1 MERPEERFRG
11 LAFHWH
17 PPEGGYSGGLL
28 LTRRFFEIQNTFEF
42 RNIVSD
48 STDLIPNPNLK
59 LVRIPER
66 FINTKNAR
74 FHVIVRSV
82 NWAFHAVASFV
93 LGLWHARSTDFIFV
107 PNSEVP
113 CSTAPAF
120 LVALLSRKP
129 LFLLNLNLR
138 GTQAWWMNRHI
149 HRHATRVM
157 TISRALSDEL
167 AASIPRNDIVRFP
180 LGVDDFSIPKDSSP
194 KYDAIYVGRHV
205 PEKGI
210 DDLIAIWRRCCDVRP
225 NLRLAMVGPCSA
237 STKNHLMESRK
248 ALGLSDNI
256 DFLGPLDESE
266 KWQLY
271 ASSRVCAF
279 PSHVEG
285 WGLVPLE
292 ALLAGLPVVAFSL
305 SAYEEHIARS
315 PFVTLVDE
323 QDLDG
328 FAAAIITY
336 VAAPPDAV
344 ATAEWARP
352 FSWQR
357 AIRAE
362 ENLLQEALQYA
373 AALRP
378 ASRPARGS
386 RPGSGSLNGRET

>member
-1 MERPEERFRG
+1 MERPDERFRG

-48 STDLIPNPNLK
+48 STDLIPNSNLT

-66 FINTKNAR
+66 FLNTKNAR
-74 FHVIVRSV
+74 FHVIVRLL
-82 NWAFHAVASFV
+82 NWVFHAVASFV
-93 LGLWHARSTDFIFV
+93 LGLWYARSTDFIFV

-149 HRHATRVM
+149 HSYATRVM
-157 TISRALSDEL
+157 TISHALSDEL

-180 LGVDDFSIPKDSSP
+180 LGVDDFSIQKDSNP

-210 DDLIAIWRRCCDVRP
+210 DDLLAIWRRCCDVRP
-225 NLRLAMVGPCSA
+225 DLRLAMVGPCST
-237 STKNHLMESRK
+237 STKNRLMESRQS
-248 ALGLSDNI
+248 LGLSDNI
-256 DFLGPLDESE
+256 DILGPLDESE
-266 KWQLY
+266 KWKLY
-271 ASSRVCAF
+271 ATSRVCAF

-328 FAAAIITY
+328 FAAAIIEYIAT
-336 VAAPPDAV
+336 PPDAV
-344 ATAEWARP
+344 AAADWARP
-352 FSWQR
+352 FSWER
-357 AIRAE
+357 AISAE
-362 ENLLQEALQYA
+362 EGLLHDALRSSDT
-373 AALRP
+373 LRP
-378 ASRPARGS
+378 AWRPTRDSRRG
-386 RPGSGSLNGRET
+386 GNSLS